1 MQVDTKTMHK
11 TIILSRYIGNPGKP
25 QPFDFCYTFDGTMF
39 ICREACYCLA
49 RKLSPT
55 HQYVVTF
62 SDEYS
67 PGYRRVQIRDN
78 GEAKVKSHDFGL
90 ARKQQKW
97 IKALGLKTLDG
108 LNGHF
113 YVKITPFE

>member
-1 MQVDTKTMHK
+1 MHK
-11 TIILSRYIGNPGKP
+11 TIILSRYIGNPGKL
-25 QPFDFCYTFDGTMF
+25 QPFDFCYTFDMAMF
-39 ICREACYCLA
+39 VCREACELLA

-55 HQYVVTF
+55 HQYVITF

-67 PGYRRVQIRDN
+67 PGYRRIQSRYS
-78 GEAKVKSHDFGL
+78 GEAKTKSHEFGL
-90 ARKQQKW
+90 TWRQQAW
-97 IKALGLKTLDG
+97 IKALGLKTLNE

>member
-1 MQVDTKTMHK
+1 MHK
-11 TIILSRYIGNPGKP
+11 TIILSRYIGNPGKL
-25 QPFDFCYTFDGTMF
+25 QPFAFCYTHDLTMF
-39 ICREACYCLA
+39 ICREACECLA

-55 HQYVVTF
+55 HHYVVTF

-67 PGYRRVQIRDN
+67 SGYRRVQLDA
-78 GEAKVKSHDFGL
+78 GGKAKIKRNTFGL

-97 IKALGLKTLDG
+97 IAALGLKTLDG

>member
-11 TIILSRYIGNPGKP
+11 TIILSRYIGNPGTL
-25 QPFDFCYTFDGTMF
+25 QPFAFCCTHDLTMF
-39 ICREACYCLA
+39 ICLEACECLA

-62 SDEYS
+62 SDEYL

-97 IKALGLKTLDG
+97 IKLLGLKTLDG

>member
-1 MQVDTKTMHK
+1 MHK
-11 TIILSRYIGNPGKP
+11 TIILSRYIGNPGKL

-67 PGYRRVQIRDN
+67 PGYRRVQLDASD
-78 GEAKVKSHDFGL
+78 EAKIKRNTFEL
-90 ARKQQKW
+90 ARKQEKW
-97 IKALGLKTLDG
+97 ITALGLKTLDN
-108 LNGHF
+108 LVGHF

>member
-1 MQVDTKTMHK
+1 MHK
-11 TIILSRYIGNPGKP
+11 TIILSRYIGNAGPLP
-25 QPFDFCYTFDGTMF
+25 SLNFCYTHDLTMF
-39 ICREACYCLA
+39 ICREACECLV

-62 SDEYS
+62 SDEYL

-78 GEAKVKSHDFGL
+78 GKAKVKSHDFGL

-97 IKALGLKTLDG
+97 IKLLGLKTLDG